1 MTKVDRKTTDR
12 RISRDLV
19 WNYLALAVLAAS
31 GIAVNIIIAVQYGA
45 AALGVFNQAYAV
57 YVLASQFAV
66 IGIHHST
73 LKHIA
78 QYSGTGQSCAP
89 IARAAVILSALTG
102 VATAAVIILANDL
115 FALAFDSDQVAEA
128 VLYVAPGLLFF
139 AVNKTNLAVINGLRH
154 MKIFAVCQAARFILI
169 VGFVLCASLYGAPLE
184 LLPAAFTFGEVV
196 LSIFLTPYVLIRAGR
211 SNGNLRPW
219 FRVHTAFGMKSAL
232 SGFLMEANLRV
243 DVIMIGVFSSD
254 LLVGVYSFAAMLIE
268 GFYNLLVVVRNNV
281 NPLLVVWLR
290 DKRPDLLIDFVRK
303 TRIYLYPLSSLAGCV
318 LVAAYPTAL
327 SVISDDPIF
336 QDGWVPLMI
345 LVSGI
350 VLYSGTLP
358 FDSILLQMG
367 NPGTHTL
374 FVAAITATNIVLN
387 TLAIPLFGLIGA
399 ALATAI
405 SMVLGIFYLNLFL
418 KRSTGFR
425 LTERLD
431 Q

>member
-1 MTKVDRKTTDR
+1 MTIVDKKTTDR
-12 RISRDLV
+12 RISSDLV
-19 WNYLALAVLAAS
+19 WNYIALAVLAAS
-31 GIAVNIIIAVQYGA
+31 GIAVNTIIAAQYSA

-78 QYSGTGQSCAP
+78 EYSGTGQSYAP

-102 VATAAVIILANDL
+102 AVTAAVIILASDL
-115 FALAFDSDQVAEA
+115 FALVFDSDHVAEA

-139 AVNKTNLAVINGLRH
+139 SVNKTNLAVINGLRH

-184 LLPAAFTFGEVV
+184 VLPAAFTFGEVV
-196 LSIFLTPYVLIRAGR
+196 LSIFLTPYVLNRSGP
-211 SNGNLRPW
+211 SNGNLHPW
-219 FRVHTAFGMKSAL
+219 FRVHAVFGVKSAL

-254 LLVGVYSFAAMLIE
+254 LMVGVYSFAAMLIE

-281 NPLLVVWLR
+281 NPLLVFWLR
-290 DKRPDLLIDFVRK
+290 DKRPDLLTNFVRR
-303 TRIYLYPLSSLAGCV
+303 TRIYLYPLSALAGCF
-318 LVAAYPTAL
+318 LVAAYPAVL
-327 SVISDDPIF
+327 SVVSDDPIF
-336 QDGWVPLMI
+336 QDGWVPLII
-345 LVSGI
+345 LVGGI

-387 TLAIPLFGLIGA
+387 TLAIPLLGLIGA

-418 KRSTGFR
+418 KRSAGFR
-425 LTERLD
+425 LTERRS